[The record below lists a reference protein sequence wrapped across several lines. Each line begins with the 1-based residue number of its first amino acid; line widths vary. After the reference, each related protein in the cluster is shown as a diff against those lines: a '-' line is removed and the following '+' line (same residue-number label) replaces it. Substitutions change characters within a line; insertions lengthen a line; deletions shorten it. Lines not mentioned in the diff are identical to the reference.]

1 MANPYNAAVRKGFS
15 LAELMVVLA
24 IIAVL
29 SAVTLPRVP
38 DILDAV
44 STDAAARDVTTALAV
59 ARHAAIGL
67 GRRVR
72 LLIQPDSLRVD
83 LWGNADWEPYL
94 RWSGPDFRGVS
105 LQVSNPQV
113 VFSSSG
119 IGWGVSNTKVTLSRG
134 SHIETITT
142 SRVGRVKRW

>member
-44 STDAAARDVTTALAV
+44 STDAAA
-59 ARHAAIGL
+59 
-67 GRRVR
+67 
-72 LLIQPDSLRVD
+72 
-83 LWGNADWEPYL
+83 
-94 RWSGPDFRGVS
+94 
-105 LQVSNPQV
+105 
-113 VFSSSG
+113 
-119 IGWGVSNTKVTLSRG
+119 
-134 SHIETITT
+134 
-142 SRVGRVKRW
+142 